1 MLFRSV
7 GADRITKIG
16 QVREIFN
23 ETLDVLRGGGR
34 RSNVNFFERAM
45 QVELIPFFLIGL
57 DMPAEYNPQVN
68 NFDAYWLRYVREGSN
83 GFDNPDRLLQTVK
96 ENLWRLMEKAQVEAN
111 RLFAKRMVV
120 DPLNLITEAMR
131 GPGISPFQAFVEQQ
145 IGRAHV

>member
-1 MLFRSV
+1 
-7 GADRITKIG
+7 
-16 QVREIFN
+16 
-23 ETLDVLRGGGR
+23 
-34 RSNVNFFERAM
+34 M

-131 GPGISPFQAFVEQQ
+131 GPGISPFQAFVEQRTYYSNLISKLEVSVE